1 MRVLSLGL
9 SHRTAPVELR
19 ERLSY
24 TPQALSATLARFGN
38 GHDTRPPGF
47 EELTIVSTCNRLE
60 LYAASRETD
69 FEPLIDFVAETTS
82 VPRNEFMDCMYSF
95 ADEDAAL
102 HLCRVAAGLD
112 SMVLGEPQ
120 ILGQITEAYS
130 VALAHGAAGS
140 VLSQL
145 MRGAIHAGKR
155 ARTETA
161 ISRNPATISSVA
173 VKLAEGVVT
182 DLRSA
187 HVLVIGSGEMAE
199 LALIALRSRGV
210 SRVTVV
216 SRTLENGYALAERFG
231 GETLTFDRLGD
242 ALATAD
248 IAIGS
253 TAAPHI
259 VVDVPMV
266 EAAMRH
272 RPDRPLFFID
282 IAVPRDIEPGVAR
295 IPNVHLYDVDDL
307 QDHLKSHI
315 AERQGQVPH
324 VEAIVREEADLFL
337 DWLRRLDVT
346 PVIAELRAHAE
357 IIRRAEVEKA
367 LRQFA
372 HLDEADRRKIEALT
386 QAILNKILHEP
397 TVRLKAEASRGRAKE
412 FAAAVSH
419 LFGLV
424 Q

>member
-1 MRVLSLGL
+1 
-9 SHRTAPVELR
+9 
-19 ERLSY
+19 
-24 TPQALSATLARFGN
+24 
-38 GHDTRPPGF
+38 
-47 EELTIVSTCNRLE
+47 
-60 LYAASRETD
+60 
-69 FEPLIDFVAETTS
+69 
-82 VPRNEFMDCMYSF
+82 
-95 ADEDAAL
+95 
-102 HLCRVAAGLD
+102 VAAGLD

-130 VALAHGAAGS
+130 VALANGAAGA
-140 VLSQL
+140 VMSQL

-173 VKLAEGVVT
+173 VKLAEGVVS
-182 DLRSA
+182 DLRNA

-199 LALIALRSRGV
+199 LALVALRGRGV
-210 SRVTVV
+210 HRVTVC
-216 SRTLENGYALAERFG
+216 SRTMENAYELAERFG
-231 GETLTFDRLGD
+231 GDTLTFERLDD
-242 ALATAD
+242 ALAMAD
-248 IAIGS
+248 IAIAS
-253 TAAPHI
+253 TAAPHV

-266 EAAMRH
+266 EAAMRL
-272 RPDRPLFFID
+272 RPDRPLLFVD
-282 IAVPRDIEPGVAR
+282 IAVPRDIEPDVAR
-295 IPNVHLYDVDDL
+295 IPNVHCYDVDDL
-307 QDHLKSHI
+307 QGHLKSHV
-315 AERQGQVPH
+315 AEREGQVPK
-324 VEAIVREEADLFL
+324 VEGIVREETDLVL
-337 DWLRRLDVT
+337 DWLRRLDIT

-357 IIRRAEVEKA
+357 IIRRTEVEKA

-397 TVRLKAEASRGRAKE
+397 TVRLKAEASNGRAKE